1 MKGIPPKK
9 KGEVKVEVN
18 YFIDVNGILTV
29 TATEKATG
37 QTIETKIKND
47 MVGLTDEDIEKL
59 RKKRKVFSK
68 KYGKQKNWFY

>member
-68 KYGKQKNWFY
+68 KYGKQKN